1 MKFYKK
7 IYQKITKNG
16 FIGRF
21 KVITFT
27 ITLQLKITEI
37 YLTKKRN

>member
-1 MKFYKK
+1 M
-7 IYQKITKNG
+7 YQKITKNG

-21 KVITFT
+21 NVITFI

-37 YLTKKRN
+37 YLDKKRN